1 MAEKEAADKERNKD
15 TIAAFMAFIKQGI
28 LVNTIGLACII
39 VLQVM
44 WKLMNTIP
52 HSWIS
57 QEIY

>member
-15 TIAAFMAFIKQGI
+15 TIAAFMAFIKQGT
-28 LVNTIGLACII
+28 LVQHKASFIV

-44 WKLMNTIP
+44 WRLMNTIQL
-52 HSWIS
+52 SWIS